1 MRNSIELRLV
11 SLLAGILF
19 LVVSVDFI
27 PHAIAWIPMISAFV
41 YSCKSRR
48 FRAWFTRIVNDSL
61 GR

>member
-27 PHAIAWIPMISAFV
+27 PHALAWIPLSLAFY

-48 FRAWFTRIVNDSL
+48 FRAWFARIINDSL
-61 GR
+61 DR